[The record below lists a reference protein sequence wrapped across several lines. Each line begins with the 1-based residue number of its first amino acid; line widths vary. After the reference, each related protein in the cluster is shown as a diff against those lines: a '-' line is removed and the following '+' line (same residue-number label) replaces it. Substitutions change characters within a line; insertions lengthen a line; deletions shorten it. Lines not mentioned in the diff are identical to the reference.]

1 MALEPWRRPALNT
14 GLCHFSHLQESMMPF
29 VPNPTFSPAWHL
41 CSARLRPA
49 LAALGIAA
57 ACCSAGARAQD
68 AQTPP
73 GAQSAASAA
82 LQQAPAAAAAHPASS
97 ATPAAGANAA
107 PAPPRYSASALKQAF
122 SFMDSNHDG
131 QVSREEAA
139 GFRGVARHFDQADT
153 DHDGMLSAQE
163 FEAAMNYVKPR

>member
-1 MALEPWRRPALNT
+1 
-14 GLCHFSHLQESMMPF
+14 MMPF
-29 VPNPTFSPAWHL
+29 VPNPTFSPAWRL
-41 CSARLRPA
+41 CGARLRPA
-49 LAALGIAA
+49 LAALGMAA
-57 ACCSAGARAQD
+57 ACWSAGARAQD
-68 AQTPP
+68 AQMPD
-73 GAQSAASAA
+73 GAQPTASAAS
-82 LQQAPAAAAAHPASS
+82 QQSPAATAAQPASS